1 MNRKGSNSV
10 SSPLQSREYG
20 FTLIEL
26 LVVIAII
33 AILAA
38 ILFPVFAK
46 VREKARQ
53 TTCTSN
59 MKQIGLALM
68 QYVQDNDETYPS
80 IGSIDPNWET
90 DTNSNQAGWGSQIY
104 PYVKSVGTY
113 ACPDDSTIAQTQ
125 PTYPGKRRISYN
137 INYYLYVYDYG
148 PGFDG
153 TADIDNFGGA
163 KLSQLN
169 APTSTFL
176 LYEISDTT
184 QPQFTGNSGDPS
196 VTPITITSAA
206 GGSSGDYGWLPTRH
220 DSTLE
225 YSSNYLAADGHVKFL
240 KASRVSFGTGTP
252 SGLNGTRT
260 DNLGKTNQVLT
271 IRLQ

>member
-1 MNRKGSNSV
+1 MFGSTRVANKKV
-10 SSPLQSREYG
+10 TG

-33 AILAA
+33 AILAS

-53 TTCTSN
+53 ITCLN
-59 MKQIGLALM
+59 NLKQLGLGFA

-90 DTNSNQAGWGSQIY
+90 DTNSNQAGWASQIY

-113 ACPDDSTIAQTQ
+113 ACPDDSTIGQAQ
-125 PTYPGKRRISYN
+125 PTYPGKRRISYD
-137 INYYLYVYDYG
+137 INFYLYIYDYG

-153 TADIDNFGGA
+153 ATDIDNFGGA
-163 KLSQLN
+163 KLSALN

-184 QPQFTGNSGDPS
+184 TPQYTGNSGDPS
-196 VTPITITSAA
+196 APITINTAA

-220 DSTLE
+220 DSTPQ

-240 KASRVSFGTGTP
+240 KASSVSFGQQTP
-252 SGLNGTRT
+252 SGLNGTNT
-260 DNLGKTNQVLT
+260 DNLGKTHQTMT